1 MYNQIND
8 LIHILNL
15 IHKHHQDEH
24 ILDDNDDRFANIHK
38 YIFTQVHKH
47 SLTIQNTQVK
57 GPLFASLN

>member
-47 SLTIQNTQVK
+47 SLTIQNTQVT
-57 GPLFASLN
+57 